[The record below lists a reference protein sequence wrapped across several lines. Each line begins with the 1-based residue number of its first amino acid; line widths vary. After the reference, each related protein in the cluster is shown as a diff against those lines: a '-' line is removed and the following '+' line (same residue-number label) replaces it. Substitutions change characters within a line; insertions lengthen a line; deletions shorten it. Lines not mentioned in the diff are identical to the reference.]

1 MLRGYIKTFI
11 LTVSVESGEKIDQKK
26 IEDTLSKFAI
36 HDYVEY
42 DTSSKQIIL
51 TRNPFGFT
59 NVRKQGKY
67 IGIKKNNGGNEC
79 NPKNKSRDCESG
91 FNMSEY

>member
-42 DTSSKQIIL
+42 DTSKQI
-51 TRNPFGFT
+51 P
-59 NVRKQGKY
+59 
-67 IGIKKNNGGNEC
+67 
-79 NPKNKSRDCESG
+79 
-91 FNMSEY
+91 